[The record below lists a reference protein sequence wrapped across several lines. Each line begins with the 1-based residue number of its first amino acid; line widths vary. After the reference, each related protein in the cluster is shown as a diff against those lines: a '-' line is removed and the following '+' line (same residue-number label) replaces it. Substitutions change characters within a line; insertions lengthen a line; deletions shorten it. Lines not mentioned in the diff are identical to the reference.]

1 MSSLLLPWTNCWK
14 RSGVVAYSRRH
25 GTHVTWLWCNSVS
38 SQRCYMWDNSLR
50 WRHIGRDRV
59 SNHKPY
65 DCLLNR
71 LFRRRSKKASKL
83 RVTGLCVGNSPGTG
97 EFPAQMASYA
107 ENVSIWWRHHV
118 TQFHWIIYGFINW
131 LLIWTLQWTR
141 DLAYGWGTFTNN
153 DWLKNHWY

>member
-1 MSSLLLPWTNCWK
+1 MSSLLLPWTNCWR

-59 SNHKPY
+59 SNHQPH

-83 RVTGLCVGNSPGTG
+83 RVTGLCAGNSPGTG

-107 ENVSIWWRHHV
+107 ENVSIWWRHHWGHTV
-118 TQFHWIIYGFINW
+118 SLNYLRFHQLITYLNTTMITGSCVWLRHIYQQW
-131 LLIWTLQWTR
+131 L
-141 DLAYGWGTFTNN
+141 A
-153 DWLKNHWY
+153 